1 MLNFVDLRSELEI
14 DFILNFVNLA
24 VELTL
29 TSEIC
34 LLSFLFISIKVFSI
48 SGVLF
53 FVLRSLT
60 ILVTR
65 AESSSEIFCLRFDHM
80 VAIPMIN
87 TGLMN
92 KKTVVKVKKG
102 MTPEEL
108 SNDKLDMIRRSNFI
122 EILLVD
128 QVF

>member
-1 MLNFVDLRSELEI
+1 MLPKSLRQASSILSSLVVALLIIDKIFCASEAYPASRELILAISPFVGDFRINFR
-14 DFILNFVNLA
+14 
-24 VELTL
+24 
-29 TSEIC
+29 
-34 LLSFLFISIKVFSI
+34 K
-48 SGVLF
+48 
-53 FVLRSLT
+53 
-60 ILVTR
+60 
-65 AESSSEIFCLRFDHM
+65 SSSEIFCLRFDHM

-87 TGLMN
+87 TGPMN
-92 KKTVVKVKKG
+92 KKTAVKVKKG

>member
-1 MLNFVDLRSELEI
+1 MLA
-14 DFILNFVNLA
+14 ILVLIS
-24 VELTL
+24 VV
-29 TSEIC
+29 S
-34 LLSFLFISIKVFSI
+34 LLKVFSI

-53 FVLRSLT
+53 FVSRSLT
-60 ILVTR
+60 IIVTR

-80 VAIPMIN
+80 VAIPMNN
-87 TGLMN
+87 TGPMN
-92 KKTVVKVKKG
+92 KKTAVKVKKG